1 MMNMMK
7 EYLKKDYSD
16 NHLRNFCLYWLKGTG
31 GRGDEWRKD
40 NDLDC
45 LYFGG
50 DLRADTLMSA
60 WTPVKWVAD
69 RINKEKGI
77 RFYKNSKY
85 GDDPNRD
92 IKILAED
99 GEKYLP
105 PDHKLVKLLNA
116 FLELAE
122 LKCNYILLPDR
133 KMNCDRYK
141 DYING
146 KAVWLYD
153 EVPATLSHIFDKNSL
168 GRYFIGADGEVDNER
183 VTEWVLREHLEMGF
197 TDKEIRAESVRP
209 LISGL
214 DPYEAKWLEDED
226 EIVQALE
233 YMIGFL
239 RTRSD
244 ALNDAEDVD

>member
-16 NHLRNFCLYWLKGTG
+16 NHLRNFCLYWLKGAD

-69 RINKEKGI
+69 YINKEKGI

-85 GDDPNRD
+85 GDDPHRD
-92 IKILAED
+92 IKIVAEE

-105 PDHKLVKLLNA
+105 SDHKLVKLLNA

-122 LKCNYILLPDR
+122 LRCNYILLPDR

-197 TDKEIRAESVRP
+197 ADNEISAGSVRP

-214 DPYEAKWLEDED
+214 EPYEAKWLEDED
-226 EIVQALE
+226 EIAQALE
-233 YMIGFL
+233 YMIDFL
-239 RTRSD
+239 QSRRE
-244 ALNDAEDVD
+244 ALKDAENVD